1 MDRICGS
8 AWGPFLASNEVP
20 TGVELVAGGG
30 VICATVLE
38 VTVLKAELRLSDLST
53 MELILY
59 CLFALEVN
67 ESSVRAKEKIN
78 FLEITAWKD

>member
-30 VICATVLE
+30 VICATVPE
-38 VTVLKAELRLSDLST
+38 VTVLKAEYAC
-53 MELILY
+53 LIYLQW
-59 CLFALEVN
+59 N
-67 ESSVRAKEKIN
+67 
-78 FLEITAWKD
+78 

>member
-1 MDRICGS
+1 
-8 AWGPFLASNEVP
+8 
-20 TGVELVAGGG
+20 
-30 VICATVLE
+30 
-38 VTVLKAELRLSDLST
+38 